1 MALLATYVGLAKFGV
16 NVSTQIVMILLL
28 AEFLLKSVIDVAI
41 FSLTTLGL
49 NKLVITTDS
58 KLKPIFKSMIA

>member
-1 MALLATYVGLAKFGV
+1 LATYVGLAKFGV

-28 AEFLLKSVIDVAI
+28 AEFLFKSVIDVAI

>member
-1 MALLATYVGLAKFGV
+1 MATYVGLAKFGV

-28 AEFLLKSVIDVAI
+28 AEFLFKSVIDVAI

>member
-1 MALLATYVGLAKFGV
+1 LATYVGLAKFGV

-28 AEFLLKSVIDVAI
+28 TEFLLKSVIDVAI